1 MASSILPIA
10 MLHHVSDRTDWRSLQ
25 PFVISRT
32 TFFRF
37 LDAIERSKLVTET
50 FASQRQNISGAEGKK
65 EVVITFDDCGEHL
78 LDFVVPELMRRGM
91 KAVFFVPTAHIG
103 KSNAWDVKEGR
114 SEVALMNHTQLL
126 ALQVF
131 GMEIG
136 GHSHHHIHLA
146 RVSDEQLEMEVSACQ
161 RELTALLGHSAIS
174 FAYPF
179 GSIPSNL
186 DVLKRNGFLNGCA
199 IFSHSNTL
207 LQRRR
212 FIVHDGD
219 TSQSLAFKLSR
230 WYGMY
235 RAFAD
240 RRQPSSALQ

>member
-1 MASSILPIA
+1 MASSISPIA

-32 TFFRF
+32 TFCRF

-50 FASQRQNISGAEGKK
+50 FASQEQDVSDTEEKK
-65 EVVITFDDCGEHL
+65 AVVITFDDCGEHL
-78 LDFVVPELMRRGM
+78 LDFAVPELMRRGM

-103 KSNAWDVKEGR
+103 KSNVWDVKNGR
-114 SEVALMNHTQLL
+114 AQVTLMSHAQLR
-126 ALQVF
+126 ALQVL

-146 RVSDEQLEMEVSACQ
+146 RVSDEQLEAEISMCQ
-161 RELTALLGHSAIS
+161 QELTAMLGHSATS

-219 TSQSLAFKLSR
+219 TPNSLAFKLSK
-230 WYGMY
+230 WYGLY

-240 RRQPSSALQ
+240 RRQPLSALQ